1 MFVQKKNPK
10 EQYVLEQTYFMALY
24 FELAAFFEQEVSLNV
39 KEELSKLKE
48 IDLVGQV
55 AKDNV

>member
-1 MFVQKKNPK
+1 MFVPKKNPK